1 MMRFLY
7 KFRPVQDY
15 FSSYETGKSVT
26 GGKGRTLRKR
36 TCTPTSRTWFVSPVI
51 VRLINWAAR
60 LRRRVHCLGVGS
72 CQSDEG
78 CFNPFYHMLC
88 DVASIFVV
96 RTLIVSQAYTM
107 VLTLIDNTRIHIFIY
122 MYSIS
127 RRHFTCPFTDLLYV
141 NKRTA
146 IHDSNIYKC
155 NRGTFCPRA
164 HRQNK
169 DHIKPDQL
177 SNHIAAWQAER
188 S

>member
-1 MMRFLY
+1 
-7 KFRPVQDY
+7 
-15 FSSYETGKSVT
+15 
-26 GGKGRTLRKR
+26 
-36 TCTPTSRTWFVSPVI
+36 
-51 VRLINWAAR
+51 
-60 LRRRVHCLGVGS
+60 
-72 CQSDEG
+72 
-78 CFNPFYHMLC
+78 MLC

-122 MYSIS
+122 MYSIL

-146 IHDSNIYKC
+146 IHDSNIYTCTC

-164 HRQNK
+164 NRQNK

>member
-1 MMRFLY
+1 
-7 KFRPVQDY
+7 
-15 FSSYETGKSVT
+15 
-26 GGKGRTLRKR
+26 
-36 TCTPTSRTWFVSPVI
+36 
-51 VRLINWAAR
+51 
-60 LRRRVHCLGVGS
+60 
-72 CQSDEG
+72 
-78 CFNPFYHMLC
+78 MLC

-122 MYSIS
+122 MYSIP
-127 RRHFTCPFTDLLYV
+127 RRHFTCPFTDLSLYV

-146 IHDSNIYKC
+146 IHDSNIYTC

-177 SNHIAAWQAER
+177 SNHIAAWQLTLRACVLLSFLTFKSTISIMIKFILNLLSKSPWCSGYFTCLINQR
-188 S
+188 SQV